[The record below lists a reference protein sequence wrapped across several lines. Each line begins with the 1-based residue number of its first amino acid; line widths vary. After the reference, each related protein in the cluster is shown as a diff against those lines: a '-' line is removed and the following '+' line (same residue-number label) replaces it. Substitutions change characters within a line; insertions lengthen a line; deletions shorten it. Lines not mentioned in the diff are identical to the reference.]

1 MIIRLEE
8 DKRELRVNRKEY
20 EGEIMRTIYQ
30 NVKKLDKSAK
40 NLGVREKKLDESG
53 KKMDK
58 IQEKF

>member
-8 DKRELRVNRKEY
+8 DKRELRVTRKEY
-20 EGEIMRTIYQ
+20 EREIMRTIDQ

-58 IQEKF
+58 IWEKF